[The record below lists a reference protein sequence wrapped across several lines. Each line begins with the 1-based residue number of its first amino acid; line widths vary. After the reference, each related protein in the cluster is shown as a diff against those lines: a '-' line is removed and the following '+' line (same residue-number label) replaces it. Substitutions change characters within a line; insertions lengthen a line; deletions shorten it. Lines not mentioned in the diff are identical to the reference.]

1 MQVSLSQLV
10 AEARAQIDNVNPEQ
24 MSREAANGA
33 LVVDIREASERD
45 ETGAVHAPRGLLEFE
60 ADASLPSLHP
70 DLDPSRCTIPYFA
83 SGGRSALA
91 VVTLQH
97 WGCTAVAHIDG
108 GIQGRNAAV
117 CSAEITLESTTAK
130 RRGH

>member
-24 MSREAANGA
+24 MSR
-33 LVVDIREASERD
+33 VVDIREASERD

-70 DLDPSRCTIPYFA
+70 DLDPSGCTIPYCA
-83 SGGRSALA
+83 SGDRSALA

-97 WGCTAVAHIDG
+97 WGCTARAHIDG
-108 GIQGRNAAV
+108 GIQRRNAAV
-117 CSAEITLESTTAK
+117 CSAEVTLESTTAK